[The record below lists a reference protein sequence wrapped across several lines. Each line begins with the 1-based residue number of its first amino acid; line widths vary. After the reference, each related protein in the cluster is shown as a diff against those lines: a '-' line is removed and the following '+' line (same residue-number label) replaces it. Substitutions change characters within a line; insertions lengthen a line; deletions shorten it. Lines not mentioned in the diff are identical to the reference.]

1 MIVRKATVEDAAL
14 LSEVRK
20 LQLIDEGI
28 APNCDID
35 AELDTFFKKWLVSK
49 DFLQLIAE
57 ENGKLLSTAAIVY
70 YDLPPSFTNKIG
82 VRGYVL
88 MYIQHRNTAE
98 KVFQKC
104 FLKKFLWTQ
113 SPGELKKS
121 GSALQNLED
130 RFTKNLASY
139 SRRAI
144 WSLHLKINRRY
155 KDVCRY
161 REYQNQGR

>member
-28 APNCDID
+28 APDCDID
-35 AELDTFFKKWLVSK
+35 AELDAFFKKWLVSK

-82 VRGYVL
+82 VRGYVTNV
-88 MYIQHRNTAE
+88 YTAPEHRRKGLSKMLLE
-98 KVFQKC
+98 KI
-104 FLKKFLWTQ
+104 
-113 SPGELKKS
+113 
-121 GSALQNLED
+121 LED
-130 RFTKNLASY
+130 AKSRGIKKIWLGASKLGRPLY
-139 SRRAI
+139 EKLGFIQQESYME
-144 WSLHLKINRRY
+144 LTLKD
-155 KDVCRY
+155 KSEV
-161 REYQNQGR
+161 

>member
-28 APNCDID
+28 APDCDID
-35 AELDTFFKKWLVSK
+35 AELDTFFRKWLVSK

-82 VRGYVL
+82 VRGYVTNVYTAPEHRRKGL
-88 MYIQHRNTAE
+88 SKMLLEKLLENARSRGIKKIWLGASKLGRPLYEKLGFIQQESYMELT
-98 KVFQKC
+98 
-104 FLKKFLWTQ
+104 LKD
-113 SPGELKKS
+113 KS
-121 GSALQNLED
+121 E
-130 RFTKNLASY
+130 
-139 SRRAI
+139 
-144 WSLHLKINRRY
+144 
-155 KDVCRY
+155 V
-161 REYQNQGR
+161 

>member
-28 APNCDID
+28 APDCDID
-35 AELDTFFKKWLVSK
+35 AELDAFFKKWLVSK

-82 VRGYVL
+82 VRGYVTNV
-88 MYIQHRNTAE
+88 YTAPEHRRKGLSKMLLE
-98 KVFQKC
+98 KI
-104 FLKKFLWTQ
+104 
-113 SPGELKKS
+113 
-121 GSALQNLED
+121 LED
-130 RFTKNLASY
+130 ARSRGIKKIWLGASKLGRPLY
-139 SRRAI
+139 EKLGFIQQESYME
-144 WSLHLKINRRY
+144 LTLKD
-155 KDVCRY
+155 KSEV
-161 REYQNQGR
+161 

>member
-28 APNCDID
+28 APDCDID
-35 AELDTFFKKWLVSK
+35 AELYAFFKKWLVSK

-82 VRGYVL
+82 VRGYVTNVYTAPEHRRKGL
-88 MYIQHRNTAE
+88 SKMLLEKLLENARSRGIKKIWLGASKLGRPLYEKLGFIQQESYMELT
-98 KVFQKC
+98 
-104 FLKKFLWTQ
+104 LKD
-113 SPGELKKS
+113 KS
-121 GSALQNLED
+121 E
-130 RFTKNLASY
+130 
-139 SRRAI
+139 
-144 WSLHLKINRRY
+144 
-155 KDVCRY
+155 V
-161 REYQNQGR
+161 

>member
-35 AELDTFFKKWLVSK
+35 AELDVFFKKWLVSK

-82 VRGYVL
+82 VRGYVTNVYTAPEHRRKGL
-88 MYIQHRNTAE
+88 SKMLLEKLLENARSRGIKKIWLGASKLGRPLYEKLGFIQQESYMELT
-98 KVFQKC
+98 
-104 FLKKFLWTQ
+104 LKD
-113 SPGELKKS
+113 KS
-121 GSALQNLED
+121 E
-130 RFTKNLASY
+130 
-139 SRRAI
+139 
-144 WSLHLKINRRY
+144 
-155 KDVCRY
+155 V
-161 REYQNQGR
+161 

>member
-82 VRGYVL
+82 VRGYVTNVYTAPEHRRKGL
-88 MYIQHRNTAE
+88 SKMLLEKLLENARSRGIKKIWLGASKLGRPLYEKLGFIQQESYMELT
-98 KVFQKC
+98 
-104 FLKKFLWTQ
+104 LKD
-113 SPGELKKS
+113 KS
-121 GSALQNLED
+121 E
-130 RFTKNLASY
+130 
-139 SRRAI
+139 
-144 WSLHLKINRRY
+144 
-155 KDVCRY
+155 V
-161 REYQNQGR
+161 

>member
-28 APNCDID
+28 APDCDID
-35 AELDTFFKKWLVSK
+35 AELDAFFRKWLVSK

-82 VRGYVL
+82 VRGYVTNV
-88 MYIQHRNTAE
+88 YTAPEHRRKGLSKMLLE
-98 KVFQKC
+98 KI
-104 FLKKFLWTQ
+104 
-113 SPGELKKS
+113 
-121 GSALQNLED
+121 LED
-130 RFTKNLASY
+130 AKSRGIKKIWLGASKLGRPLY
-139 SRRAI
+139 EKLGFIQQESYME
-144 WSLHLKINRRY
+144 LTH
-155 KDVCRY
+155 KDKSEV
-161 REYQNQGR
+161 

>member
-28 APNCDID
+28 APDCDID

-82 VRGYVL
+82 VRGYVTNV
-88 MYIQHRNTAE
+88 YTAPEHRRKGLSKMLLE
-98 KVFQKC
+98 KI
-104 FLKKFLWTQ
+104 
-113 SPGELKKS
+113 
-121 GSALQNLED
+121 LED
-130 RFTKNLASY
+130 AKSRGIKKIWLGASKLGRPLY
-139 SRRAI
+139 EKLGFIQQESYME
-144 WSLHLKINRRY
+144 LTLKD
-155 KDVCRY
+155 KSEV
-161 REYQNQGR
+161 

>member
-28 APNCDID
+28 APDCDID
-35 AELDTFFKKWLVSK
+35 AELDVFFKKWLVSK

-82 VRGYVL
+82 VRGYVTNVYTAPEHRRKGL
-88 MYIQHRNTAE
+88 SKMLLEKLLENARSRGIKKIWLGASKLGRPLYEKLGFIQQESYMELT
-98 KVFQKC
+98 
-104 FLKKFLWTQ
+104 LKD
-113 SPGELKKS
+113 KS
-121 GSALQNLED
+121 E
-130 RFTKNLASY
+130 
-139 SRRAI
+139 
-144 WSLHLKINRRY
+144 
-155 KDVCRY
+155 V
-161 REYQNQGR
+161 

>member
-28 APNCDID
+28 APDCDID
-35 AELDTFFKKWLVSK
+35 AELDTFFRKWLVSK

-82 VRGYVL
+82 VRGYVTNV
-88 MYIQHRNTAE
+88 YTAPEHRRKGLSKMLLE
-98 KVFQKC
+98 KI
-104 FLKKFLWTQ
+104 
-113 SPGELKKS
+113 
-121 GSALQNLED
+121 LED
-130 RFTKNLASY
+130 ARSRGIKKIWLGASKLGRPLY
-139 SRRAI
+139 EKLGFIQQESYME
-144 WSLHLKINRRY
+144 LTLKD
-155 KDVCRY
+155 KSEV
-161 REYQNQGR
+161 